1 MRAPVWGP
9 RVESLWLEDQSI
21 PREDRMCIRLE
32 IEAFTYGG
40 EPEVYVT
47 PIETDE
53 WLRSLG
59 TYDSELSEEC
69 REWIFE
75 RYEDGY
81 PRTERVIEWLYAKY
95 GKDNVHG
102 YDGGE
107 PWDVDATGDTLLSEE
122 CRFVWA
128 FTPDGEM
135 AIQNASGS
143 RYAGPFVWV
152 LNESQSEGAILEF
165 DRASGECDNGHFL
178 RWEVGG
184 QVHVDG
190 RSGSYRLS
198 ELARFEV
205 DERGNPIDDTV
216 WLACPECGGRVDL
229 YTDI

>member
-1 MRAPVWGP
+1 
-9 RVESLWLEDQSI
+9 
-21 PREDRMCIRLE
+21 MCIRLE
-32 IEAFTYGG
+32 LEAFTRYEG
-40 EPEVYVT
+40 EPEVYFKPV
-47 PIETDE
+47 ETGE

-81 PRTERVIEWLYAKY
+81 PHTERVVAWLYAKY
-95 GKDNVHG
+95 GEENVRG
-102 YDGGE
+102 YEGE

-135 AIQNASGS
+135 AIQNASGF

-152 LNESQSEGAILEF
+152 LNKAQSECAILEF
-165 DRASGECDNGHFL
+165 DRASGDCDNGHVL

-184 QVHVDG
+184 EVHVDG
-190 RSGSYRLS
+190 RSESYRLS

-216 WLACPECGGRVDL
+216 WLACPECGGRVDF
-229 YTDI
+229 YTHI

>member
-1 MRAPVWGP
+1 M
-9 RVESLWLEDQSI
+9 S
-21 PREDRMCIRLE
+21 IRLE
-32 IEAFTYGG
+32 LEAFTRYEG
-40 EPEVYVT
+40 EPEVYFKPVDT
-47 PIETDE
+47 GE
-53 WLRSLG
+53 WFRSLG

-81 PRTERVIEWLYAKY
+81 PHAERVIEWLYAKY
-95 GKDNVHG
+95 GEENVSG

-128 FTPDGEM
+128 ATPDGEM
-135 AIQNASGS
+135 AIQHVSGY

-152 LNESQSEGAILEF
+152 LNETLSECAILGF
-165 DRASGECDNGHFL
+165 DRASGDCDNGHIL
-178 RWEVGG
+178 RWKVGG
-184 QVHVDG
+184 EVHLEG
-190 RSGSYRLS
+190 RFGSYRLS

-205 DERGNPIDDTV
+205 DERGEPIDDTV
-216 WLACPECGGRVDL
+216 WLACPECGGRVDF